1 MLWVVPTLLTA
12 PTLEAGLAGPG
23 PAASGGAVPRLLVTG
38 FRLVKLNGS
47 LPLKLPDPK
56 GSLFGAELK
65 LAVKL
70 LPNGSRSAFPKL
82 SLLIDLE
89 FS

>member
-12 PTLEAGLAGPG
+12 PTLEAGLAG